1 MVPAKGV
8 SERFKKKNIHPC
20 NGVPLVVHPLRII
33 KECGFFDSTLISTE
47 SEEVIKT
54 CEEYGFSENYRR
66 PEYMS
71 LARSSVWDAVRHAM
85 RYMSKQ
91 GLTFDYVAIMHPT
104 SPCIRPQTVKTLCEH
119 FHEHADVCDAMVAVA
134 FTTPFSWC
142 AAAVP
147 DFSRAQ
153 RTQTYSVYLKL
164 TNAFFIAKWDKLLE
178 EKNIYKH
185 KWLSFTIE
193 ADEAID
199 IDEELDLHMA
209 EAILQ
214 WRDKNEAKEPSARD
228 LRDNK
233 YAHVREIRERL
244 SSHGRRGAH
253 EQM

>member
-1 MVPAKGV
+1 MLNSRRILSLVPAKGV

-134 FTTPFSWC
+134 FW
-142 AAAVP
+142 
-147 DFSRAQ
+147 
-153 RTQTYSVYLKL
+153 
-164 TNAFFIAKWDKLLE
+164 
-178 EKNIYKH
+178 
-185 KWLSFTIE
+185 
-193 ADEAID
+193 
-199 IDEELDLHMA
+199 
-209 EAILQ
+209 
-214 WRDKNEAKEPSARD
+214 PSPR
-228 LRDNK
+228 
-233 YAHVREIRERL
+233 H
-244 SSHGRRGAH
+244 SHGVLQLYRTSPEHRELKH
-253 EQM
+253 IPYTSS